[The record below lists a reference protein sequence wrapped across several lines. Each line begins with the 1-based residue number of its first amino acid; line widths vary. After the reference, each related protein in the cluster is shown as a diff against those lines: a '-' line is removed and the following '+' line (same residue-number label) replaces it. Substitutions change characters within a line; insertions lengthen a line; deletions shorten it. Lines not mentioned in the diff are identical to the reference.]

1 MIWKDLIKYFI
12 SFVTIY
18 FIFNQYGN
26 NIYNILTL
34 IDIRYILLI
43 IFLSFIQYMIS
54 AYRWMYISR
63 FTNLDIGFFY
73 SLKFYYISSFMN
85 NILPG
90 GIVGD
95 IFRIYHS
102 ADNKKEI
109 LKMGKSFQSVIF
121 NSAAALN
128 ISENTKNLQDGAR
141 LAADALLSGKTKKL
155 IESLKSLKPS
165 L

>member
-18 FIFNQYGN
+18 LIFNQYGN
-26 NIYNILTL
+26 NIYNILIL

-63 FTNLDIGFFY
+63 FTNLDINFFY

-85 NILPG
+85 NILGNADKYMDFKRLVKSGRGLRAEAYFDYLNSGWRREYLQAIYDQHMMNNPG
-90 GIVGD
+90 SND
-95 IFRIYHS
+95 RIY
-102 ADNKKEI
+102 
-109 LKMGKSFQSVIF
+109 
-121 NSAAALN
+121 
-128 ISENTKNLQDGAR
+128 KNLQR
-141 LAADALLSGKTKKL
+141 LFKL
-155 IESLKSLKPS
+155 
-165 L
+165 